1 MLSYESLAD
10 FHHAYLPHYAAAGPP
25 AFSVHAIASSPEL
38 PYVPYSRRDFYQINL
53 FTSGTLRLEHAG
65 ETQLVTAP
73 ALVLHNPLTPY
84 ACAAQNALAGFFC
97 LFTADFL
104 HGPGYAAPVQE
115 SALLQLDT
123 RPVTALNE
131 AQSTFLTQI
140 FRQLLAEA
148 DSTYHHKYDLLRTY
162 VQLILHEAQRLR
174 PDLQHPPEASAA
186 RRLAAQFVQVLEQQ
200 FPITSPGRP
209 LPLHTAEALAAHLGV
224 HVNYLSRVLRQVTGR
239 PTSAHLAER
248 VAQEAKALLR
258 HTDWSIAAIADG
270 LSFADPTYFAHFFRK
285 RAGTSPKV
293 FRQRAAAE
301 LRPINTPAMV

>member
-1 MLSYESLAD
+1 MLDHESLTD
-10 FHHAYLPHYAAAGPP
+10 FHHTYLPHYAAAGPP
-25 AFSVHAIASSPEL
+25 AFSVHAIAPSPEL
-38 PYVPYSRRDFYQINL
+38 PGVPYSRRDFYQINL
-53 FTSGTLRLEHAG
+53 FTSGTVRLEHAG
-65 ETQLVTAP
+65 EVQLITAP
-73 ALVLHNPLTPY
+73 ALVLHNPLAPY
-84 ACAAQNALAGFFC
+84 ACAAQTPLTGFFC

-115 SALLQLDT
+115 SALLQLNT
-123 RPVTALNE
+123 QPVTALTG
-131 AQSTFLTQI
+131 AQRTFLSQI
-140 FRQLLAEA
+140 FQQMLAEA

-162 VQLILHEAQRLR
+162 VQLILHEAQRRR
-174 PDLQHPPEASAA
+174 PDLQHPTEASAA

-209 LPLHTAEALAAHLGV
+209 LPLHTAEALAGHLGV

-258 HTDWSIAAIADG
+258 HTDWSIADIADS

-285 RAGTSPKV
+285 HAGTSPKA
-293 FRQRAAAE
+293 FRQQVAAE
-301 LRPINTPAMV
+301 LHPTNTPEMV